1 MPRRRRPLSR
11 RHGVRAMLLAHHAQR
26 RRALAAHPRGGKD
39 DVGPV
44 CVKQP
49 RHRRRCRPA
58 ARAARA
64 AVLLRRR
71 ARGQDRAARVHR
83 VLRAGVAA
91 QARGAGRLLR
101 RVLRVAD
108 GAALLHP
115 LQFGSLLLQRP
126 RRRAAPRPGSARGH
140 CRRAGAGALLRAP
153 AVERL
158 SARARKG
165 RQVDEV
171 AQGVG
176 RRDGRLRARA
186 PLGLC
191 PARAIAGADGGVG
204 ERDRRGGGEQRGGRR
219 RRRRR
224 AGGEG
229 QRRQEGRLPSAAPL
243 PLPLPGGGGA
253 AAGAA
258 RRGADRG
265 GAHPRLERLGRRVD
279 ADEEPGRRLARR
291 ALAGRSEA
299 FGCAFL
305 QGAPRRGGGGRRTRV
320 CQVSRSEGPGVTAA
334 LVLPKSARLCI
345 HVHSQRPFCVLEL

>member
-126 RRRAAPRPGSARGH
+126 RRRAAPRPGSARGR

-158 SARARKG
+158 SA
-165 RQVDEV
+165 
-171 AQGVG
+171 
-176 RRDGRLRARA
+176 
-186 PLGLC
+186 P
-191 PARAIAGADGGVG
+191 P
-204 ERDRRGGGEQRGGRR
+204 
-219 RRRRR
+219 
-224 AGGEG
+224 
-229 QRRQEGRLPSAAPL
+229 PP
-243 PLPLPGGGGA
+243 P
-253 AAGAA
+253 
-258 RRGADRG
+258 
-265 GAHPRLERLGRRVD
+265 
-279 ADEEPGRRLARR
+279 
-291 ALAGRSEA
+291 
-299 FGCAFL
+299 
-305 QGAPRRGGGGRRTRV
+305 RGGGGGEPKGARRP
-320 CQVSRSEGPGVTAA
+320 EPAA
-334 LVLPKSARLCI
+334 
-345 HVHSQRPFCVLEL
+345 RPPHRRGGNVLERNQAEGQRVVGGVEVVENRIGEDEVAPRRPPRAAHAAAAAPPPVLEQPPLRGGLDELALLDLDLARDDGGVQLLEQLARQVCTVVDAAVV